1 MGPVRGRLLTATV
14 LQAAGSVVGTVALIV
29 LAELGARAADA
40 ATGGSPVGRAEVVA
54 SVGWA
59 GAALLAAAV
68 LVGAATTVS
77 HLADSDLQL
86 SLRARLVDRLSR
98 VRLGWFAGTDAGR
111 VKKAVQDDTGSM
123 HHLVAHALLD
133 AVGAVTVPVTVL
145 VYLLA
150 TRPLLGLPLLVLVVV
165 AVWTFQATMR
175 GSGQRMA
182 EFGRRMAELN
192 GAAVE
197 TVECIDVV
205 RLYARRGGQ
214 ARRLEQAGEDFHGFF
229 RSWVGQTST
238 TTAVAFV
245 LALPLTAILVVVLTA
260 VGLVAAGLTDVAAV
274 VPVLVPAVVLAPL
287 CTAPVSTVGTRL
299 PALRSGM
306 AAAASVQ
313 EVLDLPTM
321 PTPGRATAEP
331 DGHGLRLEDV
341 TFGYDAER
349 PVLHE
354 VSFGCEPGTV
364 TAVVGASGAG
374 KSTLAALLARFEDVD
389 SGRITLGGVD
399 LRDLTT
405 EQLYARVGFVFQD
418 VVLLRG
424 SVHDAVACGRPGVG
438 REDVVA
444 AARSAGIH
452 DRVLAEP
459 RGYDAEIGRDVEFSQ
474 GEAQRISVARALLA
488 DTPVLVLDEATAYA
502 DAESEAHVQRA
513 LSHLARGRTVVV
525 VAHRL
530 STVRH
535 VDQIVVLDDGRV
547 VQRGTH
553 DELLTDDAGRYAAL
567 WRAHGHDGATG
578 ADAEPM
584 EARS

>member
-1 MGPVRGRLLTATV
+1 MKQVLAPVRGRLLTATL
-14 LQAAGSVVGTVALIV
+14 LQAVGSVVGTIALIL
-29 LAELGARAADA
+29 LAELGARAAGA
-40 ATGGSPVGRAEVVA
+40 AVTGSPVDRAEAVA
-54 SVGWA
+54 QVGWA
-59 GAALLAAAV
+59 GAALLVAAV

-86 SLRARLVDRLSR
+86 TLRERLVDRLSR
-98 VRLGWFAGTDAGR
+98 VRLGWFTGTDAGR
-111 VKKAVQDDTGSM
+111 VKKAVQDDTGAM

-133 AVGAVTVPVTVL
+133 AVGAVAVPMTVL

-150 TRPLLGLPLLVLVVV
+150 TQPLLGLPMLALAAA
-165 AVWTFQATMR
+165 AVWTFQTTMR
-175 GSGQRMA
+175 GSGPRMA
-182 EFGRRMAELN
+182 EYGQRMAELN

-214 ARRLEQAGEDFHGFF
+214 ARRFEEAGAAFHGFF
-229 RSWVGQTST
+229 RGWVGQTSVR
-238 TTAVAFV
+238 TAVAFV
-245 LALPLTAILVVVLTA
+245 LALPLTAVLVVVATA
-260 VGLVAAGLTDVAAV
+260 AGLVAAGWVEAAAV
-274 VPVLVPAVVLAPL
+274 VPALVLAPL
-287 CTAPVSTVGTRL
+287 CTAPISTVGTRF
-299 PALRSGM
+299 PALRGGL

-313 EVLDLPTM
+313 QVLELPVM
-321 PTPGRATAEP
+321 PTPGEQVAQP
-331 DGHGLRLEDV
+331 DGHEVRLEDV

-349 PVLHE
+349 PVLHG
-354 VSFGCEPGTV
+354 VSFACEPGTV

-374 KSTLAALLARFEDVD
+374 KSTLASLLARFEDVD

-399 LRDLTT
+399 LRDLTS

-424 SVHDAVACGRPGVG
+424 SVHDAVACGRPGAG
-438 REDVVA
+438 RDDVVA
-444 AARSAGIH
+444 AARAAGIH
-452 DRVLAEP
+452 DRIVAEQ

-474 GEAQRISVARALLA
+474 GEAQRISIARALLA

-513 LSHLARGRTVVV
+513 LSRLARGRTVVV

-530 STVRH
+530 ATVRH
-535 VDQIVVLDDGRV
+535 VDQIVVLDDGRL

-553 DELLTDDAGRYAAL
+553 DELLSDGAGRYAAL
-567 WRAHGHDGATG
+567 WRAHDGAEN
-578 ADAEPM
+578 AEAEPM